1 MIIEVR
7 RFQAPCPICYGAY
20 SVAATQNYR
29 TAPLSPLKNSNHQ
42 ICFPSSAPKA
52 TRHNPLIFL
61 YKLQFPPHETM
72 LFPFHEEQHNLHKP
86 KHTTGIYLPV
96 LLQFINIA
104 EKPLYRTTPT
114 LKGGSYPAYIQ
125 NLSLSK
131 TKSIYLNTPCTNAL
145 THSKPNSL
153 IAKPNIKICPKNKQ
167 ESSPQNSPL
176 PPSKQ
181 PTSSLKTAHFL
192 PKQSLFLP
200 KKQTISLPQTPTSY
214 LKANNLL
221 PKTAHFSPHKTDNAP
236 LPNSPISP
244 HKTAHSLPLSKQLP
258 SPNFRFLLQT
268 ARFLLTKQPDFPPSK
283 QTTFSLKTARF
294 STPKQTTPLSQTARF
309 LPLSKPL
316 LLQTARFLPQNSP
329 SFSPKNKPL
338 PPQTSA
344 FSSKQ
349 PDFSSQN
356 SPIFHPFYSNFPKPS
371 SSFSI
376 RQLSRYGVL
385 NQRQT
390 V

>member
-192 PKQSLFLP
+192 PQNSPLSPQTVPLSPQKTDHFPPPNAHFLP
-200 KKQTISLPQTPTSY
+200 QSKQLTPQNSPLFPPQNRQRPSPKQPDFSSQNSPLPPSKQTTSLP
-214 LKANNLL
+214 KL
-221 PKTAHFSPHKTDNAP
+221 PLSP
-236 LPNSPISP
+236 PNSPISP
-244 HKTAHSLPLSKQLP
+244 HKTA
-258 SPNFRFLLQT
+258 
-268 ARFLLTKQPDFPPSK
+268 
-283 QTTFSLKTARF
+283 RF
-294 STPKQTTPLSQTARF
+294 STPFIPISPSQTQVF
-309 LPLSKPL
+309 L
-316 LLQTARFLPQNSP
+316 
-329 SFSPKNKPL
+329 
-338 PPQTSA
+338 
-344 FSSKQ
+344 
-349 PDFSSQN
+349 
-356 SPIFHPFYSNFPKPS
+356 
-371 SSFSI
+371 
-376 RQLSRYGVL
+376 
-385 NQRQT
+385 
-390 V
+390 